1 MGLSSNAPGPAQRNN
16 RIVLADQGV
25 RMSTNVRVVQPSE
38 FLRVRADGRVDLDM
52 AKAMLER
59 VAAAAAPLDEYEV
72 LIDIRDVVGQ
82 LTPGEVCE
90 LAGSLDQFNS
100 TFLRK
105 TAVLCPRERFDN
117 TRLFGLLA
125 GSHGFRRIRAFLS
138 FEDAME
144 WLLSTE
150 D

>member
-1 MGLSSNAPGPAQRNN
+1 
-16 RIVLADQGV
+16 
-25 RMSTNVRVVQPSE
+25 MSTNVRVIQPLD
-38 FLRVRADGRVDLDM
+38 FLRVRADGRVDLEM
-52 AKAMLER
+52 ARALLAK

-72 LIDIRDVVGQ
+72 LIDIRNVVGQ
-82 LTPGEVCE
+82 LTPDEVSE
-90 LAGSLDQFNS
+90 LAGSLDQFHS

-117 TRLFGLLA
+117 ARFFSLLA

-138 FEDAME
+138 YEDAME
-144 WLLSTE
+144 WLLAAE

>member
-1 MGLSSNAPGPAQRNN
+1 
-16 RIVLADQGV
+16 
-25 RMSTNVRVVQPSE
+25 MSTNVRVVRPSE

-59 VAAAAAPLDEYEV
+59 VAAAAAPLDDYEV
-72 LIDIRDVVGQ
+72 LIDIRDVVGR
-82 LTPGEVCE
+82 LTSDEVCE
-90 LAGSLDQFNS
+90 LAGSLDQFHA

-117 TRLFGLLA
+117 TRLFSLLA
-125 GSHGFRRIRAFLS
+125 ASHGFRRIRAFLS
-138 FEDAME
+138 YEDAME
-144 WLLSTE
+144 WLMAPE